1 MRERGAQGAVS
12 QTAPDTGHSSGTPQ
26 RPGLR
31 LMLLLLAIGGS
42 IVGLLLGFS
51 LSLMAASRQFEHA
64 LIAQQQAALVADLAR
79 DADGLSA
86 GALQSNLAAYRDL
99 IQQERRFLTSGQQQ
113 AQDDELARADA
124 LAAMA
129 GRSDARP
136 QLIAMVK
143 AIDSSEQREVGNA
156 RADLTRIRRNTI
168 LLGALLAVTALSAAA
183 IGLIQLQR
191 ANRDLAAEVAA
202 RTEELHAIDQSRRLF
217 FAKASHELRTPVTAI
232 RVMAEV
238 ALDSGADAAPPL
250 RDIVA
255 QTGFLNHRIEELLSL
270 SSAAEGRP
278 VITPKPCDLA
288 EVLASAAQQAQPYA
302 RSIGVA
308 IRQDRG
314 AAPITVSADRRW
326 LAQAALAVID
336 NGLKFSDPGGTLHL
350 SLASTGRT
358 ATMAIADTGPG
369 VLPSELPR
377 IFDAYYQAPSAR
389 TGDKMRGG
397 TGLGLALA
405 RWVVEQHSGTIRAEN
420 RESAG
425 CLIVIDLPLLEEH
438 AA

>member
-1 MRERGAQGAVS
+1 
-12 QTAPDTGHSSGTPQ
+12 
-26 RPGLR
+26 
-31 LMLLLLAIGGS
+31 MLLLLAIGGS

-79 DADGLSA
+79 DAEGLSA
-86 GALQSNLAAYRDL
+86 SALQSNLAAYRDL
-99 IQQERRFLTSGQQQ
+99 IRQERRFLTSGQQQ
-113 AQDDELARADA
+113 AQSDELARADA
-124 LAAMA
+124 LARLATQP
-129 GRSDARP
+129 DARP

-143 AIDSSEQREVGNA
+143 AIDSSEQREVSNA

-168 LLGALLAVTALSAAA
+168 LLGALLAITALGAAA
-183 IGLIQLQR
+183 IGLIQLHR
-191 ANRDLAAEVAA
+191 ANRDLTAEVAA
-202 RTEELHAIDQSRRLF
+202 RTRDLRAIDQSRRLF

-238 ALDSGADAAPPL
+238 ALDSGTDAAAPL

-278 VITPKPCDLA
+278 VMAPQPCDLA
-288 EVLASAAQQAQPYA
+288 EVLACAAQQAQPYA

-314 AAPITVSADRRW
+314 SPIMVCADRRW

-369 VLPSELPR
+369 VLPGELPR

-405 RWVVEQHSGTIRAEN
+405 RWVVEQHGGTIRAEN

-425 CLIVIDLPLLEEH
+425 CRIVIELPLLEEH